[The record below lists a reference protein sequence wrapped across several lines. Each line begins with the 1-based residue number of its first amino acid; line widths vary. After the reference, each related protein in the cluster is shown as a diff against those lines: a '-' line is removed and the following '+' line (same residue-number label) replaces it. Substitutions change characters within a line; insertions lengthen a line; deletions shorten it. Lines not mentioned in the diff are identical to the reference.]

1 MSRMHNQYRELE
13 SSYNYIDKTE
23 CLEKEIER
31 FPSVYIEGA
40 AGCGK
45 TTMMRMKRKSILYK
59 DLEVSRAKE
68 IYDESCKN
76 ILANKIILAWI
87 MKSCM
92 KEYKDCSIRD
102 IADHYIEGIPEI
114 SQREVHRDEAPASDP
129 GKIRGENTEDK
140 AVNEGTVRYDIMFRA
155 ILPQGQEKI
164 ELIINI
170 EAQKDFYPGYPLI
183 KRGIYYGCRMIS
195 SQYGTIFT
203 NSHYEKIQKVY
214 SIWICFNPP
223 EKRKN
228 SINIYSV
235 KEKNVVGKVKEKEA
249 DYDLL
254 TAVMICLD
262 SGKEEKEGNHQ
273 EGTEESEILR
283 LLEVLFSTEREL
295 KEKEKILE
303 NEYGITMTYE
313 EKEEVEKMCNLS
325 EYVWEKGLTYGELQN
340 LVRMVLKKM
349 RKDVSYEITAELFEE
364 PVEKIRKIY
373 EVAEKYAPEYDIESI
388 CRELAA

>member
-1 MSRMHNQYRELE
+1 
-13 SSYNYIDKTE
+13 
-23 CLEKEIER
+23 
-31 FPSVYIEGA
+31 
-40 AGCGK
+40 
-45 TTMMRMKRKSILYK
+45 MKRKSILYK

-92 KEYKDCSIRD
+92 KEYKDCSICD
-102 IADHYIEGIPEI
+102 IADHYIEGTPEI
-114 SQREVHRDEAPASDP
+114 SQREVHRDETQASDP

-140 AVNEGTVRYDIMFRA
+140 TVNEGTVRYDIMFRA

-262 SGKEEKEGNHQ
+262 SGKEEKEG
-273 EGTEESEILR
+273 TEESEILR

-373 EVAEKYAPEYDIESI
+373 EVAEKYAPEYDIELI

>member
-1 MSRMHNQYRELE
+1 
-13 SSYNYIDKTE
+13 
-23 CLEKEIER
+23 
-31 FPSVYIEGA
+31 
-40 AGCGK
+40 
-45 TTMMRMKRKSILYK
+45 MKRKSILYK

-140 AVNEGTVRYDIMFRA
+140 AVNEGTVRYDIMFWA

-228 SINIYSV
+228 SINIYSI
-235 KEKNVVGKVKEKEA
+235 KEKNVVGKVKEKET

-273 EGTEESEILR
+273 EGIEESESLR

-325 EYVWEKGLTYGELQN
+325 EYVWEKGLREGREEGLRTGINYGELQN

-349 RKDVSYEITAELFEE
+349 RKDVSCEITAELFEE

-388 CRELAA
+388 CRELVA

>member
-1 MSRMHNQYRELE
+1 
-13 SSYNYIDKTE
+13 
-23 CLEKEIER
+23 
-31 FPSVYIEGA
+31 
-40 AGCGK
+40 
-45 TTMMRMKRKSILYK
+45 MKRKSILYK

-155 ILPQGQEKI
+155 ILPQGQERI

-214 SIWICFNPP
+214 SIWIYFNPP

-283 LLEVLFSTEREL
+283 LLEVLFSTEKEL

-313 EKEEVEKMCNLS
+313 EKEEVEEMCNLS

-349 RKDVSYEITAELFEE
+349 RKDVSYEMTAELFEE

-373 EVAEKYAPEYDIESI
+373 EVAEKYAPEYDIELI

>member
-1 MSRMHNQYRELE
+1 MY
-13 SSYNYIDKTE
+13 
-23 CLEKEIER
+23 
-31 FPSVYIEGA
+31 
-40 AGCGK
+40 
-45 TTMMRMKRKSILYK
+45 KR
-59 DLEVSRAKE
+59 
-68 IYDESCKN
+68 
-76 ILANKIILAWI
+76 
-87 MKSCM
+87 
-92 KEYKDCSIRD
+92 
-102 IADHYIEGIPEI
+102 
-114 SQREVHRDEAPASDP
+114 Q
-129 GKIRGENTEDK
+129 
-140 AVNEGTVRYDIMFRA
+140 VNEGTVRYDIMFRA

-195 SQYGTIFT
+195 SQYGTIFI

-214 SIWICFNPP
+214 RIWICFNPP

-235 KEKNVVGKVKEKEA
+235 KEKNVVGKV
-249 DYDLL
+249 
-254 TAVMICLD
+254 
-262 SGKEEKEGNHQ
+262 
-273 EGTEESEILR
+273 
-283 LLEVLFSTEREL
+283 

-325 EYVWEKGLTYGELQN
+325 EYVWEKGLREGREEGLRTGINYGELQN

-349 RKDVSYEITAELFEE
+349 RKDVSCEITAELFEE

>member
-1 MSRMHNQYRELE
+1 
-13 SSYNYIDKTE
+13 
-23 CLEKEIER
+23 
-31 FPSVYIEGA
+31 
-40 AGCGK
+40 
-45 TTMMRMKRKSILYK
+45 MKRKSILYK

-92 KEYKDCSIRD
+92 KEYKDCSICD
-102 IADHYIEGIPEI
+102 IADHYIEGTPEI
-114 SQREVHRDEAPASDP
+114 SQREVHWDEAPASDP

-140 AVNEGTVRYDIMFRA
+140 AVNEGIVRYDIMFRA
-155 ILPQGQEKI
+155 ILPQGQERI

-262 SGKEEKEGNHQ
+262 SGKEEKEGKHQ

-283 LLEVLFSTEREL
+283 LLEVLFSTEKEL

-325 EYVWEKGLTYGELQN
+325 EYVWEKGLQTGREEGLRTGINYGELQN

-364 PVEKIRKIY
+364 PAEKIRKIY
-373 EVAEKYAPEYDIESI
+373 EVAEKYAPEYDIELI

>member
-1 MSRMHNQYRELE
+1 
-13 SSYNYIDKTE
+13 
-23 CLEKEIER
+23 
-31 FPSVYIEGA
+31 
-40 AGCGK
+40 
-45 TTMMRMKRKSILYK
+45 MKRKSILYK

-92 KEYKDCSIRD
+92 KEYKGCSICD
-102 IADHYIEGIPEI
+102 IADHYIEGTPEI

-262 SGKEEKEGNHQ
+262 SGKEEKEG
-273 EGTEESEILR
+273 TEESEILR

-325 EYVWEKGLTYGELQN
+325 EYVWEKGLQTGREEGLRTGINYGELQN

-373 EVAEKYAPEYDIESI
+373 EVAEKYAPEYDIELI

>member
-1 MSRMHNQYRELE
+1 
-13 SSYNYIDKTE
+13 
-23 CLEKEIER
+23 
-31 FPSVYIEGA
+31 
-40 AGCGK
+40 
-45 TTMMRMKRKSILYK
+45 MKRKSILYK

-114 SQREVHRDEAPASDP
+114 SQREVHRDEAPASDL

-140 AVNEGTVRYDIMFRA
+140 AVNEGIVRYDIMFRA
-155 ILPQGQEKI
+155 ILPQGQERV

-283 LLEVLFSTEREL
+283 LLEVLFSTEKEL

-349 RKDVSYEITAELFEE
+349 RKDVSCEITAELFEE

>member
-1 MSRMHNQYRELE
+1 
-13 SSYNYIDKTE
+13 
-23 CLEKEIER
+23 
-31 FPSVYIEGA
+31 
-40 AGCGK
+40 
-45 TTMMRMKRKSILYK
+45 MKRKSILYK

-92 KEYKDCSIRD
+92 KEYKDCSIHD
-102 IADHYIEGIPEI
+102 IADHYIEGTPEI

-140 AVNEGTVRYDIMFRA
+140 AVNEGIVRYDILFRA

-235 KEKNVVGKVKEKEA
+235 KEKSVVGKVKEKEA

-262 SGKEEKEGNHQ
+262 SGKEEKEG
-273 EGTEESEILR
+273 TEESEILR
-283 LLEVLFSTEREL
+283 LLEVLFSTEKEL

-373 EVAEKYAPEYDIESI
+373 EVAEKYAPEYDIELI

>member
-1 MSRMHNQYRELE
+1 
-13 SSYNYIDKTE
+13 
-23 CLEKEIER
+23 
-31 FPSVYIEGA
+31 
-40 AGCGK
+40 
-45 TTMMRMKRKSILYK
+45 MKRKSILYK

-92 KEYKDCSIRD
+92 KEYKDYSIRD

-155 ILPQGQEKI
+155 ILPQSQERI

-195 SQYGTIFT
+195 SQYGTTFT

-235 KEKNVVGKVKEKEA
+235 KEK
-249 DYDLL
+249 
-254 TAVMICLD
+254 
-262 SGKEEKEGNHQ
+262 
-273 EGTEESEILR
+273 
-283 LLEVLFSTEREL
+283 
-295 KEKEKILE
+295 ILE

-325 EYVWEKGLTYGELQN
+325 EYVWEKGLKTGREEGLQEGLQEGLRTGINYGKLQN

-349 RKDVSYEITAELFEE
+349 RKDISYEITAELFEE

>member
-1 MSRMHNQYRELE
+1 
-13 SSYNYIDKTE
+13 
-23 CLEKEIER
+23 
-31 FPSVYIEGA
+31 
-40 AGCGK
+40 
-45 TTMMRMKRKSILYK
+45 MKRKSILYK

-76 ILANKIILAWI
+76 ILANKIILTWI

-92 KEYKDCSIRD
+92 KEYKDCSICD
-102 IADHYIEGIPEI
+102 IADHYIEGTPEI

-129 GKIRGENTEDK
+129 GKIRVENTEDK

-155 ILPQGQEKI
+155 ILPQCQERV
-164 ELIINI
+164 EVIINI

-235 KEKNVVGKVKEKEA
+235 KEK
-249 DYDLL
+249 
-254 TAVMICLD
+254 
-262 SGKEEKEGNHQ
+262 
-273 EGTEESEILR
+273 
-283 LLEVLFSTEREL
+283 
-295 KEKEKILE
+295 ILE

-325 EYVWEKGLTYGELQN
+325 EYVWEKGLQTGREEGLRTGINYGELQN

>member
-1 MSRMHNQYRELE
+1 
-13 SSYNYIDKTE
+13 
-23 CLEKEIER
+23 
-31 FPSVYIEGA
+31 
-40 AGCGK
+40 
-45 TTMMRMKRKSILYK
+45 MKRKSILYK
-59 DLEVSRAKE
+59 DLEVSKAKE

-92 KEYKDCSIRD
+92 KEYKDCSICD
-102 IADHYIEGIPEI
+102 IADHYIEGTPEI

-283 LLEVLFSTEREL
+283 LLEVLFSTDREL
-295 KEKEKILE
+295 KETEKILE

-388 CRELAA
+388 CRELEA

>member
-1 MSRMHNQYRELE
+1 
-13 SSYNYIDKTE
+13 
-23 CLEKEIER
+23 
-31 FPSVYIEGA
+31 
-40 AGCGK
+40 
-45 TTMMRMKRKSILYK
+45 MKRKSILYK

-155 ILPQGQEKI
+155 ILPQGQEKV

-183 KRGIYYGCRMIS
+183 KRGIYYGC
-195 SQYGTIFT
+195 T

-235 KEKNVVGKVKEKEA
+235 KEK
-249 DYDLL
+249 
-254 TAVMICLD
+254 
-262 SGKEEKEGNHQ
+262 
-273 EGTEESEILR
+273 
-283 LLEVLFSTEREL
+283 
-295 KEKEKILE
+295 ILE

-325 EYVWEKGLTYGELQN
+325 EYVWEKGLREGREEGLRTGINDGELQN

>member
-1 MSRMHNQYRELE
+1 
-13 SSYNYIDKTE
+13 
-23 CLEKEIER
+23 
-31 FPSVYIEGA
+31 
-40 AGCGK
+40 
-45 TTMMRMKRKSILYK
+45 MKRKSILYK
-59 DLEVSRAKE
+59 DLEVSKAKE

-92 KEYKDCSIRD
+92 KEYKDCSICD
-102 IADHYIEGIPEI
+102 IADHYIEGTPEI

-388 CRELAA
+388 CRELEA

>member
-1 MSRMHNQYRELE
+1 
-13 SSYNYIDKTE
+13 
-23 CLEKEIER
+23 
-31 FPSVYIEGA
+31 
-40 AGCGK
+40 
-45 TTMMRMKRKSILYK
+45 MKRKSILYK

-92 KEYKDCSIRD
+92 KEYKDCSICD
-102 IADHYIEGIPEI
+102 IADHYIEGTPEI

-235 KEKNVVGKVKEKEA
+235 KKKNVVGKVKEKEA

-349 RKDVSYEITAELFEE
+349 QKDISYEITAELFEE

-373 EVAEKYAPEYDIESI
+373 EVAEKYAPEYDIELI

>member
-1 MSRMHNQYRELE
+1 
-13 SSYNYIDKTE
+13 
-23 CLEKEIER
+23 
-31 FPSVYIEGA
+31 
-40 AGCGK
+40 
-45 TTMMRMKRKSILYK
+45 MKRKSILYK

-92 KEYKDCSIRD
+92 KEYKDCSICD
-102 IADHYIEGIPEI
+102 IADHYIEGTPEI

-140 AVNEGTVRYDIMFRA
+140 AVNEGIVRYDIMFRA

-235 KEKNVVGKVKEKEA
+235 KEKSVVGKVKEKEA

>member
-1 MSRMHNQYRELE
+1 
-13 SSYNYIDKTE
+13 
-23 CLEKEIER
+23 
-31 FPSVYIEGA
+31 
-40 AGCGK
+40 
-45 TTMMRMKRKSILYK
+45 MKRKSILYK

-92 KEYKDCSIRD
+92 KEYKGCSICD
-102 IADHYIEGIPEI
+102 IADHYIEGTPEI

-262 SGKEEKEGNHQ
+262 SGKEEKEG
-273 EGTEESEILR
+273 TEESEILR

-325 EYVWEKGLTYGELQN
+325 EYVWEKGLQTGREEGLRTGINYGELQN

-364 PVEKIRKIY
+364 PAEKIRKIY
-373 EVAEKYAPEYDIESI
+373 EVAEKYAPEYDIELI

>member
-1 MSRMHNQYRELE
+1 M
-13 SSYNYIDKTE
+13 
-23 CLEKEIER
+23 
-31 FPSVYIEGA
+31 
-40 AGCGK
+40 
-45 TTMMRMKRKSILYK
+45 YK

-68 IYDESCKN
+68 IYDESCEN

-114 SQREVHRDEAPASDP
+114 SQREVHRDETPASDP

-140 AVNEGTVRYDIMFRA
+140 AVNEGIVRYDIMF
-155 ILPQGQEKI
+155 GQYCPNARKKSRI
-164 ELIINI
+164 DHQYRGTKRFLSGIS
-170 EAQKDFYPGYPLI
+170 LI

-235 KEKNVVGKVKEKEA
+235 KEK
-249 DYDLL
+249 
-254 TAVMICLD
+254 
-262 SGKEEKEGNHQ
+262 
-273 EGTEESEILR
+273 
-283 LLEVLFSTEREL
+283 
-295 KEKEKILE
+295 ILE

-325 EYVWEKGLTYGELQN
+325 EYVWEKGLREG
-340 LVRMVLKKM
+340 R
-349 RKDVSYEITAELFEE
+349 EE
-364 PVEKIRKIY
+364 GLGQE
-373 EVAEKYAPEYDIESI
+373 
-388 CRELAA
+388 

>member
-1 MSRMHNQYRELE
+1 
-13 SSYNYIDKTE
+13 
-23 CLEKEIER
+23 
-31 FPSVYIEGA
+31 
-40 AGCGK
+40 
-45 TTMMRMKRKSILYK
+45 MKRKSILYK

-92 KEYKDCSIRD
+92 KEYKDCSICD
-102 IADHYIEGIPEI
+102 IADHYIEGTPEI

-262 SGKEEKEGNHQ
+262 SGKEEKEGNYQ
-273 EGTEESEILR
+273 EGTEESEIMR

-313 EKEEVEKMCNLS
+313 EKEEVEKMCDLS
-325 EYVWEKGLTYGELQN
+325 EYVWEKGLQTGREEGLRTGINYGELQN

-373 EVAEKYAPEYDIESI
+373 EVAEKYAPEYDIELI

>member
-1 MSRMHNQYRELE
+1 
-13 SSYNYIDKTE
+13 
-23 CLEKEIER
+23 
-31 FPSVYIEGA
+31 
-40 AGCGK
+40 
-45 TTMMRMKRKSILYK
+45 MKRKSILYK
-59 DLEVSRAKE
+59 DLEVSKAKE

-92 KEYKDCSIRD
+92 KEYKDCSICD
-102 IADHYIEGIPEI
+102 IADHYIEGTPEI

>member
-1 MSRMHNQYRELE
+1 
-13 SSYNYIDKTE
+13 
-23 CLEKEIER
+23 
-31 FPSVYIEGA
+31 
-40 AGCGK
+40 
-45 TTMMRMKRKSILYK
+45 MKRKSILYK

-235 KEKNVVGKVKEKEA
+235 KEKNVVGKVKEKET

-262 SGKEEKEGNHQ
+262 SGQEEQEGNHQ

-325 EYVWEKGLTYGELQN
+325 EYVWEKGLREGREEGLRTGINYGELQN

-349 RKDVSYEITAELFEE
+349 RKDVSCEITAELFEE

>member
-1 MSRMHNQYRELE
+1 
-13 SSYNYIDKTE
+13 
-23 CLEKEIER
+23 
-31 FPSVYIEGA
+31 
-40 AGCGK
+40 
-45 TTMMRMKRKSILYK
+45 MKRKSILYK

-92 KEYKDCSIRD
+92 KEYKDSSICD
-102 IADHYIEGIPEI
+102 IADHYIEGTPEI
-114 SQREVHRDEAPASDP
+114 SQREVHRDEVPASDP

-155 ILPQGQEKI
+155 ILPQGQERI

-262 SGKEEKEGNHQ
+262 SGKEEKEGKHQ

-283 LLEVLFSTEREL
+283 LLEVLFSTEKEL

-325 EYVWEKGLTYGELQN
+325 EYVWEKGLQTGREEGLRTGINYGELQN

-364 PVEKIRKIY
+364 PAEKIRKIY
-373 EVAEKYAPEYDIESI
+373 EVAEKYAPEYDIELI